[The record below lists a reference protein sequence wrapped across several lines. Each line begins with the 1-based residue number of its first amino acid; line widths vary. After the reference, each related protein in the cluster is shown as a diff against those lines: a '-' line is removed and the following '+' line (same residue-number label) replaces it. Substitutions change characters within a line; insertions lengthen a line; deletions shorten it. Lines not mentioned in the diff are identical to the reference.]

1 MLEATTSGL
10 AQPKHKTINAEVN
23 LLAEW
28 QRARDRVHE
37 QIVRVAAGLT
47 LLGLLAFGT
56 VPVLFRTSRAAD
68 ARLKNANASLSQT
81 QAQLSGLEAARKA
94 AKPRIDEGAMSDTV
108 RLEATEFLGHTIGVI
123 NSASAGMAF
132 ETITADVIGGE
143 LTLRCK
149 ADAESNAVVQT
160 FLSQAGGGPNVNS
173 TLLATAQRNARLSK
187 DGVGFEYVK
196 RIGVT
201 P

>member
-28 QRARDRVHE
+28 QRERNRVNDR
-37 QIVRVAAGLT
+37 ILRTAAVLT
-47 LLGLLAFGT
+47 MLALLAVCTIPFL
-56 VPVLFRTSRAAD
+56 VSASRRASV
-68 ARLKNANASLSQT
+68 RLEKANSELQHVHG
-81 QAQLSGLEAARKA
+81 QLDGMEAARKA
-94 AKPRIDEGAMSDTV
+94 AKPRIDEGTMRSTV
-108 RLEATEFLGHTIGVI
+108 KHEATQFVGHTVSVI
-123 NSASAGMAF
+123 NAASAGMAF
-132 ETITADVIGGE
+132 ESITAEVIGGE
-143 LTLRCK
+143 MTLRCK
-149 ADAESNAVVQT
+149 ADAESNAVVQS
-160 FLSQAGGGPNVNS
+160 FLTQAGQGPNVNS
-173 TLLATAQRNARLSK
+173 TLLATAQRNGRLSK